1 MFEYLLPDTYD
12 RLHVKGVFMEK
23 AIMSLKE
30 VCDYTGWGETKVR
43 QILKNP
49 ANKFTVVLGNRL
61 FVNKKLFDEY
71 LEKCAKYHISI

>member
-1 MFEYLLPDTYD
+1 
-12 RLHVKGVFMEK
+12 MEK

-49 ANKFTVVLGNRL
+49 VNKFTVVLGN
-61 FVNKKLFDEY
+61 
-71 LEKCAKYHISI
+71 